1 MPRFVS
7 KSIPPS
13 EITPQDVYLNRRRFL
28 AAIAGGSA
36 LTMMGDPASGN
47 GLRRAL
53 EAIPNTAP
61 KISDAPTEH
70 ELAISYNNYY
80 EFGTS
85 KSDPSRNAGSLK
97 ITPWTIQIGGEVK
110 TPKTIGIEDLINMGL
125 EERIYRF
132 RCVEAW
138 SMVIPWIGLEFNKL
152 AALVEPTSRAKY
164 VKFVTVERPDEMPGL
179 KSTILD
185 WPYTEGLRID
195 EAMQIGRAHV

>member
-97 ITPWTIQIGGEVK
+97 ITP
-110 TPKTIGIEDLINMGL
+110 
-125 EERIYRF
+125 
-132 RCVEAW
+132 
-138 SMVIPWIGLEFNKL
+138 
-152 AALVEPTSRAKY
+152 
-164 VKFVTVERPDEMPGL
+164 
-179 KSTILD
+179 
-185 WPYTEGLRID
+185 
-195 EAMQIGRAHV
+195 